1 MTRPP
6 RPLAILE
13 GSLVSML
20 NGALNGKM
28 LNVRLNSGTVEV
40 EQIPEATYRK
50 YLGGYGI
57 GSRLMFDRIPAGAD
71 PLGPDNVLGLF
82 PGLLT
87 GTPFF
92 GIRYQAVAKS
102 PKTGG
107 WGDANAGGDFGPYL
121 KNAGWD
127 GIMLYEKSSKPVYV
141 YIDDDKAEIR
151 DASDL
156 WGMQAI
162 DVEMKLKER
171 HGKKASVACI
181 GPAGE
186 KLSLMAGICNERGRL
201 AARSGLGA
209 VMGSKNVKAIVVN
222 ASKNIIGS
230 SPEIMKQVRV
240 SLDEFAK
247 PITNFF
253 RTYGTTGIT
262 NGSAMSGD
270 APVKNWGGAGMV
282 DFPQGMSLSGDAFNK
297 RMDKKYACWHCPV
310 ACGGESYAWD
320 EQENAAKRRVAKRE
334 DDAKALQAEMATA
347 ADDRKQQIEALL
359 KKVETDNAADGQIK
373 NDPRF
378 PYPHHTHRAEY
389 EATTAFGTMMLN
401 NDINSL
407 QYANHLCN
415 QYGLDVI
422 AAGAT
427 LAFAMECFEHGLIT
441 KEDTE
446 GLDLRWGNAEA
457 IMAGLKKIGTKE
469 GAFGELFGD
478 GVRAASKK
486 IGPKSL
492 EFAMEVGGEELPMH
506 DAKLQPEYFTT
517 YKLDATPAR
526 HTQYEGGGRPQ
537 WGFVKAPQDRKQATE
552 RGEAH
557 KQASEYMHVVNSAGM
572 CSFIM
577 MGAPNNRIPE
587 WINSETGWD
596 TSMDELKVVGERI
609 ANLRMAFNVREGD
622 IVTKR
627 RVPERLWGGRPLEAG
642 PHKDVTLDTKTLEQD
657 YLAACDWDPETAAPS
672 KRKLES
678 LGLADVAEAI
688 KAR

>member
-1 MTRPP
+1 M
-6 RPLAILE
+6 
-13 GSLVSML
+13 M
-20 NGALNGKM
+20 NGAINGKM
-28 LNVRLNSGTVEV
+28 LNVWLNSGRTEA
-40 EQIPEATYRK
+40 EQIPEETYRK

-57 GSRLMFDRIPAGAD
+57 GARLMFDRIPAGAN
-71 PLGPDNVLGLF
+71 PLGPENVLGLF

-92 GIRYQAVAKS
+92 GIRYQAVSKS

-107 WGDANAGGDFGPYL
+107 WGDANCGGDFGPYM

-127 GIMLYEKSSKPVYV
+127 GIMLYEKSSGPVYI
-141 YIDDDKAEIR
+141 YIEDEKVEIR
-151 DASDL
+151 DAADL

-186 KLSLMAGICNERGRL
+186 KLSYMAGICNERGRL

-230 SPEIMKQVRV
+230 SPEIMKSVRQ

-262 NGSAMSGD
+262 NSSAMSGD

-282 DFPQGMSLSGDAFNK
+282 DFPQGMQMNGDNFNR
-297 RMDKKYACWHCPV
+297 RMDKTYACWHCPV
-310 ACGGESYAWD
+310 ACGGESHAWD
-320 EQENAAKRRVAKRE
+320 EQENKAKVRIAKRE
-334 DDAKALQAEMATA
+334 GEIAGLRTQLATA
-347 ADDRKQQIEALL
+347 ADDQKQPIEAKI
-359 KKVETDNAADGQIK
+359 KKAENDNAADGQVK
-373 NDPRF
+373 DDARF

-389 EATTAFGTMMLN
+389 ETATSFGTMMLS
-401 NDINSL
+401 NDINAL

-415 QYGLDVI
+415 QYGIDTI

-427 LAFAMECFEHGLIT
+427 VAFAMECFENGLIT
-441 KEDTE
+441 KEDTD
-446 GLDLRWGNAEA
+446 GIDLRWGNTEA
-457 IMAGLKKIGTKE
+457 IIEALHKIGTKE
-469 GAFGELFGD
+469 GALGELFGD
-478 GVRAASKK
+478 GVKPAAAK

-506 DAKLQPEYFTT
+506 DPKLQPEYFTT
-517 YKLDATPAR
+517 YKLDPTPAR
-526 HTQYEGGGRPQ
+526 HTQYEGASRPGWALAAPVGDRTVAAGRGQ
-537 WGFVKAPQDRKQATE
+537 HHKDR
-552 RGEAH
+552 
-557 KQASEYMHVVNSAGM
+557 SEYMHVVNSAGM
-572 CSFIM
+572 CMFIM
-577 MGAPNNRIPE
+577 MCAPNDRIPE
-587 WINSETGWD
+587 WINQTTGWD
-596 TSMDELKVVGERI
+596 TTKEEMIKTGERI
-609 ANLRMAFNVREGD
+609 ANLRMAFSVREGD

-627 RVPERLWGGRPLEAG
+627 RLPGRLWGSPALEAG
-642 PHKDVTLDTKTLEQD
+642 PHKDVSLDVTTLEQE
-657 YLAACDWDPETAAPS
+657 YLAACDWNAETAAPS
-672 KRKLES
+672 KRKLEE
-678 LGLADVAEAI
+678 LELADVAAAI
-688 KAR
+688 GAR